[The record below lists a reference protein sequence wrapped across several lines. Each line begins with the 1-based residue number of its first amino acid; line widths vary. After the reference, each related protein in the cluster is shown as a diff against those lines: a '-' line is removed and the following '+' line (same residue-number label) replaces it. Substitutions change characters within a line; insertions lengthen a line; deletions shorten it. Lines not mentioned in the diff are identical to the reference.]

1 MDLTQIIEWLDTLS
15 SPEVLVGMVGALLAW
30 IAGLI
35 PAFENLGALQKR
47 LAFVLAAGA
56 IPILGTL
63 VRLILMSNLGLEF
76 VPLEEI
82 LEAISAWA
90 IVVAGGAI
98 TYSYAL
104 KGKGSAKQRGA

>member
-15 SPEVLVGMVGALLAW
+15 NPEVLVGMVGALLAW

-35 PAFENLGALQKR
+35 PAFENLSALQKR

-63 VRLILMSNLGLEF
+63 VRLLLMSSLGLEF

-82 LEAISAWA
+82 LDAIYTWA
-90 IVVAGGAI
+90 VVVGGGAI
-98 TYSYAL
+98 AYSYAL
-104 KGKGSAKQRGA
+104 RGRGSAKQENA